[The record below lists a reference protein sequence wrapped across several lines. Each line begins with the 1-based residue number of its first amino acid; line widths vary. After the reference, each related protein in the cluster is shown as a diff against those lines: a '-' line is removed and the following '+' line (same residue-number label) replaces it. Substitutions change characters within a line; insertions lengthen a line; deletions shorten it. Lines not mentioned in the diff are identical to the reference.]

1 MFWAWGLKCR
11 LPTLRIQI
19 WSSKSSYGFEVFY
32 FNEVNIR
39 IRTRNVWKIPLERVY
54 VIRKNRR
61 QESSRRVWKHP
72 KNFHH
77 PLNPWMSGLP
87 SIFLFFV
94 SFRLA
99 LDNPKREARLTS
111 FVNAIWGSQVSPL
124 VMCSSHRAIIIFPSV
139 IVLADA
145 LRELPESPCWY
156 FHNFKSLHHFA
167 RAIHTV
173 AVREKQ
179 FSKLVGKNRRSPSWS
194 EEDPS
199 TNHPHSNE
207 NLDCSHVIT
216 LFSA

>member
-1 MFWAWGLKCR
+1 MKLTSGLEPGMSEKFR
-11 LPTLRIQI
+11 
-19 WSSKSSYGFEVFY
+19 
-32 FNEVNIR
+32 
-39 IRTRNVWKIPLERVY
+39 WKEYIH
-54 VIRKNRR
+54 VIRRNRH

-77 PLNPWMSGLP
+77 PLNPWMIGLP

-111 FVNAIWGSQVSPL
+111 SVNTIWGSQVSPL
-124 VMCSSHRAIIIFPSV
+124 VMCSSHRAIIIFPGF
-139 IVLADA
+139 IVHLADA

-167 RAIHTV
+167 RAFHTV

-179 FSKLVGKNRRSPSWS
+179 FSKLHSW
-194 EEDPS
+194 EE
-199 TNHPHSNE
+199 SNKP
-207 NLDCSHVIT
+207 
-216 LFSA
+216 